1 MATIS
6 TVANYTR
13 KDRARLRKF
22 GAGVRRE
29 RLKAGWSQEELAESA
44 GLNRTYVGDLE
55 RGERNVAFLNLAK
68 LAEALGC
75 SIDDFAS

>member
-1 MATIS
+1 MAS
-6 TVANYTR
+6 YT
-13 KDRARLRKF
+13 KKEQARLRKF
-22 GAGVRRE
+22 GTGVRRQ
-29 RLKAGWSQEELAESA
+29 RLEVGWSQEELAEVA

-75 SIDDFAS
+75 SMDDFVS